1 MDAWGSR
8 PSSAPSAFAMRNPAR
23 NHNLARNAEQVGYQ
37 NPRAFLSAEEA
48 AAAEESLSVYC
59 KPVELYNI
67 LQRRALRHPL
77 FLQRCLRYKIQAK
90 KQRRIK
96 LTITFLRF
104 FNTEEQRLNILP
116 FYVLVSSKID
126 SSEDSAI
133 YRSSRTCLLKVRS
146 QPGCNEQSAVSF
158 ILPEIAKLSE
168 DVVTDNLTIVFVSCV
183 DSRNDCNGKDSK
195 LCPLVNYTGQ
205 VLWGKLDMGSLC
217 SSWERSLCLKLG
229 HRANMLSA
237 VDLQGSSLEHAFL
250 DNGSHHLIFK
260 APNNLNKLTSPM
272 QLQVDISAQELG
284 PREKSSY
291 NSYSFSDIPSSLLSR
306 IIRLR
311 AGNVI
316 FNYKYYNNTLQK
328 TEVTEDFS
336 CPFCLVRCAS
346 FTGLRRHLTSCHEF
360 FTFEFLVTEEYQAVN
375 VSVKNEIWRS
385 EGNILDSDGNEARF
399 KTFCFCSNPLKR
411 RRSAE
416 PNRTYIHCQ
425 IEKLNSPETTSLGR
439 SQNTLTKCVAIN
451 SLETSVGPF
460 SNGILAS
467 KEPSSPR
474 IIHIQS
480 SGGLNLEIE
489 NSTEQEQASL
499 IAQALPA
506 WKDAPQLAH
515 AGIIPLE
522 EEREKLKNLSSRD
535 IALPSERQEMV
546 TSFVEHARVGDA
558 LASGAQ
564 SSVATGVCLA
574 AAVTPG
580 TSECGPQTDASNLS
594 PPPRLQFGKTRKLS
608 VERAEPR
615 SRILLQ
621 KRQFFHSHRAQ
632 PMAMEQVLS
641 DRDSEDEVDDD
652 IADFED
658 RRMLDDFVDVTKH
671 EKKLMHLWNS
681 FVRKQHVLA
690 DGHISWACEAFSKYH
705 GQDLA
710 RIQALQWCW
719 RLFMIKLWN
728 HNLLDGGT
736 MNRCNS
742 ILENYSKNQ

>member
-1 MDAWGSR
+1 
-8 PSSAPSAFAMRNPAR
+8 MRNPAR
-23 NHNLARNAEQVGYQ
+23 NHNLARNAEPVGYK
-37 NPRAFLSAEEA
+37 NPRVYLSAEEA

-67 LQRRALRHPL
+67 LQRRASRHPL
-77 FLQRCLRYKIQAK
+77 FLQRCLR
-90 KQRRIK
+90 IK
-96 LTITFLRF
+96 MTITFSGF
-104 FNTEEQRLNILP
+104 VNIEGQRQNIWPL
-116 FYVLVSSKID
+116 YVLVSSQID

-133 YRSSRTCLLKVRS
+133 YRSSRTCLLKVLT
-146 QPGCNEQSAVSF
+146 QPGFNEQSAVSF

-168 DVVTDNLTIVFVSCV
+168 DVVTDNLTILFISCV
-183 DSRNDCNGKDSK
+183 DPRNVCNGKDLQ
-195 LCPLVNYTGQ
+195 LCSLEKYSGQ
-205 VLWGKLDMGSLC
+205 VLWGKLDMNSLC
-217 SSWERSLCLKLG
+217 SSWERSLRLKLG
-229 HRANMLSA
+229 HRADMISA
-237 VDLQGSSLEHAFL
+237 VDLHSSFLEHASF

-260 APNNLNKLTSPM
+260 APNNVNNLTLAM
-272 QLQVDISAQELG
+272 RLRVDISAEELG

-336 CPFCLVRCAS
+336 CPFCLALCAS
-346 FTGLRRHLTSCHEF
+346 FMGLRRHLTSCHELF
-360 FTFEFLVTEEYQAVN
+360 NFEFWVTEEYQAVN

-385 EGNILDSDGNEARF
+385 EGNILDSDGNETRF
-399 KTFCFCSNPLKR
+399 KTFCFCSRSNPLKR
-411 RRSAE
+411 RRTAV

-425 IEKLNSPETTSLGR
+425 IEKLNSPETASLGR
-439 SQNTLTKCVAIN
+439 SQNALTNCVAKN

-460 SNGILAS
+460 SNGISAS

-474 IIHIQS
+474 IVHIQS
-480 SGGLNLEIE
+480 PGGLNSEVQ

-506 WKDAPQLAH
+506 RKETPHLAH
-515 AGIIPLE
+515 TGVIASE
-522 EEREKLKNLSSRD
+522 EEREKKNILSNGD
-535 IALPSERQEMV
+535 IALPSERQETI
-546 TSFVEHARVGDA
+546 TSFVEHARDGDA
-558 LASGAQ
+558 LSAVTHC
-564 SSVATGVCLA
+564 SVATGVCLA

-632 PMAMEQVLS
+632 PMALEQVLS

-690 DGHISWACEAFSKYH
+690 DGHISWACEAFSKHH

-710 RIQALQWCW
+710 RIDALQWCW

-728 HNLLDGGT
+728 HNLLDAGT